1 MTQSLGSAALLTVL
15 FLMGNVP
22 LEWAFLDSSLY
33 YLTAAADLANIAV
46 AWWMRLHAVRR
57 QQALALAALP
67 SATGQRWS

>member
-1 MTQSLGSAALLTVL
+1 VL
-15 FLMGNVP
+15 FLMGNLP

-46 AWWMRLHAVRR
+46 AWWLRLQAVRR

-67 SATGQRWS
+67 ATTGQQWT